1 VKRRQNRM
9 NLTVFPPPIYNFL
22 KYAEENSVEK
32 IVLDCGAGGRRP
44 PLALFSNNG
53 YEAYG
58 IDISEPQIEMANRF
72 ALEHNLKL
80 KIKKGDMRKIPFDNE
95 TFGCVFSW
103 NSSIHLT
110 KNDTKTALSE
120 MLRVLKKGGLLYVNF
135 IWNKDLSI
143 DLGEE
148 RNPGEFW
155 MTIDGEEC
163 VHSCFSESET
173 DQFFDNFKILYKQK
187 RQITLIRNNK
197 TLNDA
202 YLDYIVKE

>member
-1 VKRRQNRM
+1 
-9 NLTVFPPPIYNFL
+9 
-22 KYAEENSVEK
+22 
-32 IVLDCGAGGRRP
+32 
-44 PLALFSNNG
+44 
-53 YEAYG
+53 
-58 IDISEPQIEMANRF
+58 
-72 ALEHNLKL
+72 
-80 KIKKGDMRKIPFDNE
+80 MRKIPFDNE

-110 KNDTKTALSE
+110 KNDTELALSE
-120 MLRVLKKGGLLYVNF
+120 MLRVLKKRGLLYVNL

-155 MTIDGEEC
+155 MTNDGEEY

-173 DQFFDNFKILYKQK
+173 DQFFNSVELICKQK
-187 RQITLIRNNK
+187 RQITEICNNK

-202 YLDYIVKE
+202 YLEYIVRK